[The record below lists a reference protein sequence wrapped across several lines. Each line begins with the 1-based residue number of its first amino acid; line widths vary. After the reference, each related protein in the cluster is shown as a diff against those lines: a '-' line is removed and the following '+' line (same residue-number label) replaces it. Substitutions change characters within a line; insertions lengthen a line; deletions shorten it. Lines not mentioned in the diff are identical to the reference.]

1 MADAEDLKS
10 SEGSL
15 LWVQVPPAPQEKS
28 EGRIPS
34 HFFFLLFPWK
44 LFHFQAGMGLF
55 PLDLIHSRAANRAL
69 SLDGFPAIFHGDFHR
84 ILDLAGCLT
93 FHAIS

>member
-15 LWVQVPPAPQEKS
+15 LWVQVPPAPQVEIPVKS
-28 EGRIPS
+28 HTHSGVI
-34 HFFFLLFPWK
+34 LFPWK